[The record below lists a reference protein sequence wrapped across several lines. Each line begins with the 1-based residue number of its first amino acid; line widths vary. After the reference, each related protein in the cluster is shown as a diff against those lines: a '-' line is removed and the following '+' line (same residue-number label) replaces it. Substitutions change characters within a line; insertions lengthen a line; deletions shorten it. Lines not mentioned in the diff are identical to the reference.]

1 MSNKNTLLTICSP
14 PIYRRFKGGLL
25 NKKTFPARQ
34 RLSRGFAKAQVQILG
49 ICKNQYVTNQ
59 NYFRHW
65 LVQIK
70 NSQADAGMLKKG
82 HFNFLTYSLLLAP
95 CSAPPRKATSFSLKH
110 ALSQAGKEPS
120 WTVAINTFRPA
131 AHNSASFHIS

>member
-1 MSNKNTLLTICSP
+1 MARPGHLMLNFEQRRPYLQLFLHLY
-14 PIYRRFKGGLL
+14 IYSRYIGGLL

-95 CSAPPRKATSFSLKH
+95 CSAPPQKSHIFQP
-110 ALSQAGKEPS
+110 QACIVSGWQGTELDCRHKY
-120 WTVAINTFRPA
+120 I
-131 AHNSASFHIS
+131 

>member
-34 RLSRGFAKAQVQILG
+34 RLSRGFAKAQVQIPE

-70 NSQADAGMLKKG
+70 NSQADAGMLKKATLISSPIPSSWP
-82 HFNFLTYSLLLAP
+82 HALLPPEKPHLLASSMH
-95 CSAPPRKATSFSLKH
+95 CLRLARNRVG
-110 ALSQAGKEPS
+110 LSP
-120 WTVAINTFRPA
+120 
-131 AHNSASFHIS
+131 

>member
-1 MSNKNTLLTICSP
+1 MSNNAMARPGHLMLDFEPYLQFFLHLCIFSRY
-14 PIYRRFKGGLL
+14 IGGLL

-34 RLSRGFAKAQVQILG
+34 RLSRGFAKAQVQIPE

-70 NSQADAGMLKKG
+70 NSQADAGMLKIG
-82 HFNFLTYSLLLAP
+82 HFNFLT
-95 CSAPPRKATSFSLKH
+95 
-110 ALSQAGKEPS
+110 
-120 WTVAINTFRPA
+120 
-131 AHNSASFHIS
+131 

>member
-1 MSNKNTLLTICSP
+1 MARPGHLMLDFEPYLQFFLHLCIFSRYI
-14 PIYRRFKGGLL
+14 GGLL

-82 HFNFLTYSLLLAP
+82 HFNLLT
-95 CSAPPRKATSFSLKH
+95 
-110 ALSQAGKEPS
+110 
-120 WTVAINTFRPA
+120 
-131 AHNSASFHIS
+131 

>member
-1 MSNKNTLLTICSP
+1 MLDFEQEDLTIFTTNISRY
-14 PIYRRFKGGLL
+14 IGGLL

-34 RLSRGFAKAQVQILG
+34 RLSRGFAKAQVQIPE

-70 NSQADAGMLKKG
+70 NSQADAGMLKK
-82 HFNFLTYSLLLAP
+82 
-95 CSAPPRKATSFSLKH
+95 
-110 ALSQAGKEPS
+110 
-120 WTVAINTFRPA
+120 RPL
-131 AHNSASFHIS
+131 